1 MFNFILSAGKWILAN
16 KAKTAALALAAG
28 SAYQTR
34 EAGKAQEEAYNQQAA
49 DAVLQGRSAAVA
61 YRQQGA
67 DILNNLVQTQA
78 IIRANAA
85 ASGIEVTTGNPA
97 NLVNYAN
104 AEAIK
109 EYNIARDNSILAYG
123 QAGGQA
129 RLFAEA
135 GSIARSNANI
145 QSILNIGQA
154 GIKLTEQLAKPGSD
168 YDPTNIS
175 PSQNNTTYDPYENPY
190 GG

>member
-1 MFNFILSAGKWILAN
+1 MAIGTALTVASFVLSLFGAKETYDAGK
-16 KAKTAALALAAG
+16 K
-28 SAYQTR
+28 
-34 EAGKAQEEAYNQQAA
+34 QEESYDQQAA
-49 DAVLQGRSAAVA
+49 DALLQGRSAAVA

-168 YDPTNIS
+168 YNPTNIS
-175 PSQNNTTYDPYENPY
+175 PGQNNTTYDPYENLL